1 MTNYVDSIL
10 ELWKLNRL
18 YRKPFA
24 PEKLLQRGHVKC
36 FAAAV
41 IESRRRKDIA
51 QRRNAVRGRV
61 KRLAAAYLE
70 NHDNGKAAV

>member
-24 PEKLLQRGHVKC
+24 PETLLQRKHVKC

-41 IESRRRKDIA
+41 IEHRRRKDIA
-51 QRRNAVRGRV
+51 RKRNAVRAKV
-61 KRLAAAYLE
+61 KAASRAYWE
-70 NHDNGKAAV
+70 NHDGKATA